1 MNTTALIMVLVSAVA
16 HAVWNFLFKK
26 GGDKESFIWLVQV
39 VMAVIFIPLAIVIA
53 AKNPIDVTGWIF
65 VLGTG
70 VLHVFYFIFLGR
82 AYASGDL
89 SEVYPI
95 ARGTGPAVV
104 PLLGAVILGEYVSP
118 QAVMGILTIVVGVF
132 TVYWSRSLM
141 TTTFW
146 SLESLKNPAI
156 SYSLLTGVVIACYS
170 IWDKV
175 GVSHVSGFLYMHLMA
190 TVTGLLMT
198 PYILKTKG
206 KEIIKKE
213 WTVNRFNIIGV
224 SILTFGAYG
233 LVLSAMEVAK
243 VSYVWPVREASILV
257 VILMGRFLLNEN
269 LRWPRV
275 LGACLIMVGVG
286 AIGLST

>member
-1 MNTTALIMVLVSAVA
+1 MVLVSAVA

-26 GGDKESFIWLVQV
+26 GGDKEAFIWLAQI
-39 VMAVIFIPLAIVIA
+39 VMAVMFMPLAIVIA
-53 AKNPIDVTGWIF
+53 VKNPIDVTGWIF

-70 VLHVFYFIFLGR
+70 ILHAFYFIFLGR

-104 PLLGAVILGEYVSP
+104 PLLGAVILGEHISL

-132 TVYWSRSLM
+132 TVYWSRSLIS
-141 TTTFW
+141 TTFW
-146 SLESLKNPAI
+146 SLASLKNPSI

-190 TVTGLLMT
+190 TATGLLVT
-198 PYILKTKG
+198 PYILKVKG

-213 WTVNRFNIIGV
+213 WTESRFNIIGV

-243 VSYVWPVREASILV
+243 VSYVWPVRESSILV
-257 VILMGRFLLNEN
+257 VILLGRFLLNEN

-275 LGACLIMVGVG
+275 LGVCLIVVGVG